1 MIKKGLKYMS
11 HILVIEDEVLL
22 SDIISEFLTTA
33 GYKVTQASDGRLGLK
48 LFNQQTFNLV
58 LLDIMLPYTNGFE
71 VLKKIRAASD
81 IPIIMLTALGDE
93 HTQLSSFNLKID
105 DYIIKPVMP
114 SLLVKRIEAV
124 LRRTTTKQT
133 QEYIGALQISY
144 ENCEIVYQG
153 NIIPLTKKEFE
164 ILACLTKR
172 PNYTIPRSQIIY
184 QVWGYEDD
192 LDTRL
197 LDNHFKNI
205 RKKLP
210 EILIRTI
217 TGIGYKLEIIV

>member
-1 MIKKGLKYMS
+1 MR